1 MSARL
6 ISRYADDPRVV
17 TVLVVALVSA
27 ALWLATWQTM
37 SGMMAMPGM
46 DKMDAGSMDMPTGE
60 MDGSGGMNMEMPQGD
75 AMTMGDGAAKTMPT
89 ADGAEQSMPME
100 GMPMEGMPMD
110 GVKMDGMAMDMPG
123 MSMDPTDWS
132 FATIATTTAMWILMM
147 AAMMLP
153 SMAPVVAIYA
163 GLSAKEDSGLRLALR
178 ITVFTFG
185 YLTLWF
191 GFSIVAALG
200 QLTLRASEFFT
211 MGGTLALPLAAGAL
225 LIFAGIYQFTQV
237 KEFCL
242 AHCRHPLAYLM
253 QHWKEGLKGAYPVG
267 FTHGIYCLGC
277 CVALMGL
284 MFVYGAMNVLWMA
297 VIALYLIAEK
307 IVPRAEIWGR
317 IAGALMIV
325 TGAVTIAREFI

>member
-37 SGMMAMPGM
+37 SGMMDM
-46 DKMDAGSMDMPTGE
+46 GSMGNMKPVGE
-60 MDGSGGMNMEMPQGD
+60 MDSHDGMNMEMPATEG
-75 AMTMGDGAAKTMPT
+75 T
-89 ADGAEQSMPME
+89 SMPMDQSSRVE
-100 GMPMEGMPMD
+100 TMPMGQSADSDNMAMGNNMQSGKMP
-110 GVKMDGMAMDMPG
+110 MDGMAMEMPG

-132 FATIATTTAMWILMM
+132 AATIATTTAMWILMM

-163 GLSAKEDSGLRLALR
+163 GLSAKEDKGLRLALR

-200 QLTLRASEFFT
+200 QLALRSSEFFT

-225 LIFAGIYQFTQV
+225 LLIAGAYQFTNV

-284 MFVYGAMNVLWMA
+284 MFVFGAMNVLWMA
-297 VIALYLIAEK
+297 VIAIYLIAEK

-317 IAGALMIV
+317 IAGALMIAA
-325 TGAVTIAREFI
+325 GAVTIIREFV